1 MSAPQGSADAVG
13 RRQTA
18 LCTLARVTRT
28 SVSFMES
35 ASKATCEA
43 ALNPDVFWPGRKLGP
58 STSLRTDDTSQ
69 CTAWRG
75 LGSDQGQEPLGS
87 HHSHVSFPRLTD
99 PALRLTD
106 PAPWPTDLAPR
117 LKDPARQKADKRLA
131 CGFNLD
137 YVTQADRKSRLGK

>member
-1 MSAPQGSADAVG
+1 MSAPQGGADAVG

-28 SVSFMES
+28 SVSFVES

-75 LGSDQGQEPLGS
+75 LGSDQGQEPLG
-87 HHSHVSFPRLTD
+87 VSPQPRELSKANR
-99 PALRLTD
+99 PS
-106 PAPWPTDLAPR
+106 PAPDRPG
-117 LKDPARQKADKRLA
+117 PAADGPSPVADGPGPAAEGPSKAEGRQKARLW
-131 CGFNLD
+131 F
-137 YVTQADRKSRLGK
+137 

>member
-1 MSAPQGSADAVG
+1 MSAPQGGADAVG

-43 ALNPDVFWPGRKLGP
+43 ALNPDVFWPGRKLRP
-58 STSLRTDDTSQ
+58 SASLTTDDTSQ

-75 LGSDQGQEPLGS
+75 LGSDQGQEPLG
-87 HHSHVSFPRLTD
+87 VSPQPCELSKANR
-99 PALRLTD
+99 PS
-106 PAPWPTDLAPR
+106 PAPDGPG
-117 LKDPARQKADKRLA
+117 PAADRPSPVANGPGPAAEGPSKAEGRQKARLW
-131 CGFNLD
+131 F
-137 YVTQADRKSRLGK
+137 